1 MIRFTK
7 KGYSSIP
14 YLTPAAAAAASLL
27 QEALNLDG
35 DGGEAQHVAE
45 AHGAGVEQVHR
56 LLGEGTPRG
65 ALVRQ
70 GRQAVLAA

>member
-7 KGYSSIP
+7 KGYSSVP
-14 YLTPAAAAAASLL
+14 YLTPAAAAASLL

-65 ALVRQ
+65 ALVGQ